1 MSRIGKQPIVL
12 PDGVTVTQQGDVVT
26 VTGSLGELS
35 HTVPDD
41 IAITIAEGTITCEPK
56 RTLKG
61 GKGKQIQSHWGTTR
75 ARLAN
80 LVTGVSEG
88 FKKELEIQGVGYK
101 ANVKGKDLELALGFS
116 HPVVVEAP
124 DGITFAVEKEIITI
138 SGSDKVLVGQVAAN
152 IRAWRK
158 PEPYKGK
165 GLRYVGEQVRRKV
178 GKVVGAA
185 AE

>member
-1 MSRIGKQPIVL
+1 MSRIGKQPITI
-12 PDGVTVTQQGDVVT
+12 PDGVRVTQDGAVVT
-26 VTGSLGELS
+26 VKGSLGELS
-35 HTVPDD
+35 HAIPED
-41 IAITIAEGTITCEPK
+41 IAVTISDDAISCETK

-61 GKGKQIQSHWGTTR
+61 GKGKQIRAHWGTTR

-80 LVTGVSEG
+80 MVQGVSEG

-124 DGITFAVEKEIITI
+124 EGITFAVEKEIITV

-165 GLRYVGEQVRRKV
+165 GLRYVGEHVRRKV